1 VSPFRRFWWLAV
13 IGALV
18 AAASAALV
26 VYRISFDGF
35 PPDVRE
41 RAEPSYTATTQVLVN
56 SASRPIL
63 RTAETRIEQTPPQVR
78 RDRSGTVRVARP
90 PEEVTEPPDIE
101 TLVDAANLLPLV
113 IESDE
118 VITLRRSMFG
128 SLPGDV
134 SAQAL
139 FARETAVG
147 LRPSSVPV
155 IQIEA
160 VAGSRDGAVR
170 LADATVEAFTSWL
183 VAEQEEAKV
192 PPAQRIL
199 IERLRS
205 PDITESGA
213 NNYWLGVLVLL
224 AVASG
229 FAALIVALH
238 SVFPKQAPALV
249 AERAPVLVPEQAP
262 VDEPRVADATPA
274 VPERVD
280 EPPITE
286 VRPVVPERVDEP
298 PVTEVRPIAR
308 ERVDEPPVTE
318 VRPFAPKRADD
329 SGANDVVLTELEQL
343 LERLDEI
350 SARHST
356 RRSSAS

>member
-1 VSPFRRFWWLAV
+1 VRAFRRFWWLAV
-13 IGALV
+13 VGVLI

-26 VYRISFDGF
+26 VYRVSFDGF

-41 RAEPSYTATTQVLVN
+41 RAEPSYTATTQLLVN

-63 RTAETRIEQTPPQVR
+63 RTAETRIEQTAPQVR
-78 RDRSGTVRVARP
+78 RDSRGSVRVTRP
-90 PEEVTEPPDIE
+90 PEEVTEPPNIE

-118 VITLRRSMFG
+118 VTTLRTSMFG

-160 VAGSRDGAVR
+160 VSGSRDGAVQ

-183 VAEQEEAKV
+183 VAEQKEANV
-192 PPAQRIL
+192 PPRQRIL

-205 PDITESGA
+205 PEVTESGG
-213 NNYWLGVLVLL
+213 NSYWVGVLVLL
-224 AVASG
+224 AVAGG
-229 FAALIVALH
+229 FAALIAALH
-238 SVFPKQAPALV
+238 SMFPERAPALV
-249 AERAPVLVPEQAP
+249 AERAPVLVPKQAP
-262 VDEPRVADATPA
+262 ADEPRVADATPVA
-274 VPERVD
+274 PERVD
-280 EPPITE
+280 EPPVTE
-286 VRPVVPERVDEP
+286 VRPAAPERVDEP

-318 VRPFAPKRADD
+318 VRPFAPKGVDA

>member
-1 VSPFRRFWWLAV
+1 MSPFRRFWWLAV

-18 AAASAALV
+18 AVASAALV

-41 RAEPSYTATTQVLVN
+41 RAAPSYTATTQLLVN

-63 RTAETRIEQTPPQVR
+63 RTAETRIEQTAPQVR
-78 RDRSGTVRVARP
+78 RDSRGTVRVTRP
-90 PEEVTEPPDIE
+90 PEEVTEPPNIE

-118 VITLRRSMFG
+118 VTTLRTSMFG

-160 VAGSRDGAVR
+160 VSGSRDGAVR
-170 LADATVEAFTSWL
+170 LANATVEAFTGWL

-205 PDITESGA
+205 PEITESGA

-224 AVASG
+224 AVAGG

-238 SVFPKQAPALV
+238 SMFPKRAPALV
-249 AERAPVLVPEQAP
+249 AERAPVLVPEQAR
-262 VDEPRVADATPA
+262 VDEPRVADAN
-274 VPERVD
+274 
-280 EPPITE
+280 
-286 VRPVVPERVDEP
+286 PVVPERVDEP
-298 PVTEVRPIAR
+298 PVTEVTPIAR

-318 VRPFAPKRADD
+318 VRPFAPKRADN
-329 SGANDVVLTELEQL
+329 SGADDVVVTELEQL